1 MSIFRKLIGILLLL
15 AAVLGL
21 IFSIGAIAF
30 VWRIE
35 QPLAENLVSTIDL
48 LSQTMEITA
57 DGLEITQVAIRS
69 SVDTISALQSTV
81 QTTASTIK
89 SSGPMVEEINALMQ
103 TDLPNT
109 IQATEASLRAASQSA
124 RVIDGLLGT
133 FSSIPLVGSSLNYN
147 PDVPLSA
154 ALSDVADN
162 LSSLPQAFD
171 NMAESLEET
180 TSNIETF
187 QADLSVMAESI
198 GQIESSVAQY
208 EQVIAGYQYSITQ
221 VVAGLDNLKTNIPT
235 FVHFLILAMTV
246 FFVWMAIAQLGL
258 LTQGWEL
265 VTEQP
270 QRREATSDN
279 AAEAIEKIEDKEA

>member
-1 MSIFRKLIGILLLL
+1 MSIIRKLIGVLLLL
-15 AAVLGL
+15 AAILGL

-30 VWRIE
+30 VWRME
-35 QPLAENLVSTIDL
+35 QPVAENVQSTIDL

-57 DGLEITQVAIRS
+57 DGLEITQIAIKS

-89 SSGPMVEEINALMQ
+89 SSGPMVEEISALMQ

-109 IQATEASLRAASQSA
+109 IQATETSLRAAAQSA
-124 RVIDGLLGT
+124 RMIDGLLGT
-133 FSSIPLVGSSLNYN
+133 LSSIPLVGSSLNYN
-147 PDVPLSA
+147 PELPLSA

-162 LSSLPQAFD
+162 LSSLPQSFA
-171 NMAESLEET
+171 NMQESLTET
-180 TSNIETF
+180 TSNLETF

-198 GQIESSVAQY
+198 GEIENSVAQY

-221 VVAGLDNLKTNIPT
+221 VVAGLNNLKTNIPNI
-235 FVHFLILAMTV
+235 VHFLILVTTV

-265 VTEQP
+265 LTEQP
-270 QRREATSDN
+270 QRREALPE
-279 AAEAIEKIEDKEA
+279 ARAETAEKTEDKEE